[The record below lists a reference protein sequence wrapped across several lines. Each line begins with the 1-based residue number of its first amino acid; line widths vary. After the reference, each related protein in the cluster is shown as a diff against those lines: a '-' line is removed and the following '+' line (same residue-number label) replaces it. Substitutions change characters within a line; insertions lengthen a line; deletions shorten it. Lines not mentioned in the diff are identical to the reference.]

1 MSDWNSEVP
10 DQSVCM
16 HSLVKAVIYASDV
29 QTLRSKTKYPDKTV
43 HSKPL
48 LYAGLWN
55 YQILF
60 LVRGQVNGQNPL
72 VQPRF
77 TYLKIDIFLTVFT
90 ICIRT
95 DRPEQT
101 V

>member
-1 MSDWNSEVP
+1 MSDWNNEDP
-10 DQSVCM
+10 DQPVCM

-29 QTLRSKTKYPDKTV
+29 STLRSKTKYPDKTV
-43 HSKPL
+43 HSKLL

-55 YQILF
+55 QILF
-60 LVRGQVNGQNPL
+60 LVNGQNPL